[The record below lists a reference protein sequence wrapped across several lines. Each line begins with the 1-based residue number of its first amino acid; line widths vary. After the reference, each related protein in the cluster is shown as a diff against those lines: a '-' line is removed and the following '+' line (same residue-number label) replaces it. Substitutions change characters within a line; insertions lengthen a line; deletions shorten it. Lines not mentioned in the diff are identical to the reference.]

1 MKVAGYEHLERTAD
15 NSIINTD
22 NTEYNNR
29 LAVKKK
35 RQQQEERIEPLEK
48 LVAALLEREKE

>member
-35 RQQQEERIEPLEK
+35 RQQQEDRIERLEK

>member
-35 RQQQEERIEPLEK
+35 RQQQEERIERLEQ
-48 LVAALLEREKE
+48 LVAALLEKGKE